1 VNPRE
6 ANLPAELEVIDLG
19 RLPYG
24 EAYDEQIRQ
33 RDGLI
38 AARQAGASE
47 EPMRLLLVEHDP
59 VITIS
64 RRLGARE
71 HLVASEAEL
80 ARMGIAVCETDR
92 GGDITYHGPGQLVAY
107 PILDLQRLDLGV
119 ATYMRVLEEIIIRTV
134 ARFGI
139 EGHRDP
145 GATGVW
151 VDEAS
156 DTPPG
161 ASGGAKIAA
170 LGIRVSR
177 WVTMH
182 GLALNVATNLEHFR
196 AIVPCGLAGRRVTS
210 LRHLLRAA
218 APSMD
223 DVKRALVEEF
233 AAAVSGCLA
242 SAR

>member
-1 VNPRE
+1 MNPR
-6 ANLPAELEVIDLG
+6 AELEVIDLG

-24 EAYDEQIRQ
+24 EAYQEQIRQ

-38 AARQAGASE
+38 AARQAGVAD

-64 RRLGARE
+64 RRPGARE
-71 HLVASEAEL
+71 HLVASATEL
-80 ARMGIAVCETDR
+80 ARMGIAICETDR

-119 ATYMRVLEEIIIRTV
+119 SAYMRLLEEIVICSL
-134 ARFGI
+134 ARLGI

-151 VDEAS
+151 VDHAGAGSAGEA
-156 DTPPG
+156 
-161 ASGGAKIAA
+161 GGAKIAA

-182 GLALNVATNLEHFR
+182 GLALNVTTNLEHFG
-196 AIVPCGLAGRRVTS
+196 AIVPCGLAGRQVTS
-210 LRHLLRAA
+210 LRALLGAA
-218 APSMD
+218 APSMEV
-223 DVKRALVEEF
+223 VKRTLVEEF
-233 AAAVSGCLA
+233 AAAVSGRLA
-242 SAR
+242 LTR